1 NTITVQAVSANGK
14 EFNVTGTLT
23 GPQQVEKL
31 VGINDYEFEV
41 AIADHM
47 LILEYQDRPGVIGT
61 MGMQLGDRNI
71 NIATMD
77 VALRHDGAKALA
89 VLTLDSALPA
99 GLMDQVGEAIHAAK
113 TAEVDLEE
121 TGR

>member
-1 NTITVQAVSANGK
+1 
-14 EFNVTGTLT
+14 
-23 GPQQVEKL
+23 
-31 VGINDYEFEV
+31 
-41 AIADHM
+41 
-47 LILEYQDRPGVIGT
+47 

-89 VLTLDSALPA
+89 VLTLDSAACRSDGPS
-99 GLMDQVGEAIHAAK
+99 GRSDSRSQ